1 MEKHARKCCYGKEY
15 RTNLRGD
22 IVIGCTEDN
31 IWCNDRIAE
40 KCPLYVD
47 ENEVD
52 NYGKN

>member
-1 MEKHARKCCYGKEY
+1 MEKRARKCCYGKEY
-15 RTNLRGD
+15 RTNLQGD